1 MPNEFIIRNGLVVQ
15 SGTTTITGSLII
27 SGSLTGSFTGN
38 VPTASYAVTAS
49 YALSGGSGGGTNTVR
64 HEYSEP
70 YDYLGVAP
78 SGTLESSPTWDITRL
93 TIYLD
98 GTALNQT
105 ASGAWT
111 DRASLIYT

>member
-1 MPNEFIIRNGLVVQ
+1 MPNEFIIKNGLIVE

-38 VPTASYAVTAS
+38 VPTASFATTAS
-49 YALSGGSGGGTNTVR
+49 YALSGGTVGIPNTAK
-64 HEYSEP
+64 HDYSEP

-93 TIYLD
+93 TLYLD
-98 GTALNQT
+98 GTALDQT
-105 ASGAWT
+105 ATGAWT
-111 DRASLIYT
+111 DRTTLIYT